1 MNDTFTA
8 KMRFDSFFGIDM
20 TQTAVI
26 TNKLKADAPTMVP
39 GPKSPAVKL
48 KNLAFF
54 RFTLIIPNN

>member
-1 MNDTFTA
+1 
-8 KMRFDSFFGIDM
+8 MRFDSFFGIDM